1 MKARRHDVIL
11 RLLRQHT
18 VRSQE
23 QLREL
28 LQDEGIE
35 VTQATLSRDIRELGV
50 IKTFDEDGSTSYQS
64 SQEAPVLTPPLE
76 RLARTLLV
84 SIDGVGPLLVIHTP
98 AGSANA
104 LGSAIDSEGW
114 SEVVGTIAGDDT
126 ILVIARSDRARRTVR
141 DRLRRLAGLEA

>member
-1 MKARRHDVIL
+1 MKTRRHDAIL
-11 RLLRQHT
+11 RLLRQHA

-23 QLREL
+23 ELREL
-28 LQDEGIE
+28 LKDEGID

-50 IKTFDEDGSTSYQS
+50 IKTFGDDGSTSYQP
-64 SQEAPVLTPPLE
+64 SQDAPVLTPPLE

-84 SIDGVGPLLVIHTP
+84 SMDGVGPLLIIRTP

-114 SEVVGTIAGDDT
+114 PGVLGTIAGDDT
-126 ILVIARSDRARRTVR
+126 ILVIAQSDRARRAVR
-141 DRLRRLAGLEA
+141 DRLRQLAGLEA

>member
-1 MKARRHDVIL
+1 MKTRRHDVIL
-11 RLLRQHT
+11 RLLKQHT
-18 VRSQE
+18 IRSQE
-23 QLREL
+23 ELRRL
-28 LQDEGIE
+28 LAAEGID
-35 VTQATLSRDIRELGV
+35 VTQATLSRDIRELAV
-50 IKTFDEDGSTSYQS
+50 VKTIGEDGTTFYSPQGD
-64 SQEAPVLTPPLE
+64 APVLTPPLE

-84 SIDGVGPLLVIHTP
+84 SIDGVGPMLVIHTP

-126 ILVIARSDRARRTVR
+126 ILVIARSDRARRAVR